1 MQSLEKKRK
10 YEEGQ
15 DLQNLYQ
22 SLFQENSLPTPSI
35 LQTTTKK
42 SRTADSTNMIP
53 DSLTTDPNEDSIP
66 SETNI
71 QDACE
76 TFEEVMNSF
85 EKTAQ
90 QSVIP
95 PDPLGLAVSQREN
108 HLIQQQSSFYEFTN
122 LPSPESIQAY
132 DMDFGIAR
140 KDLEKDRKRF
150 EWIPEELNYLQHY
163 IESIEK
169 DSDKKNRYSTCL
181 NHLRTEASP
190 DVKKYFH
197 PHHVANSDRLKNGF
211 NVALKKCRVS

>member
-1 MQSLEKKRK
+1 M
-10 YEEGQ
+10 
-15 DLQNLYQ
+15 QNLYQ
-22 SLFQENSLPTPSI
+22 SLFQDNSLPTPSI

-42 SRTADSTNMIP
+42 SRTTDSTNMIP
-53 DSLTTDPNEDSIP
+53 DSLTTDPNEDLIP
-66 SETNI
+66 SDTNI

-95 PDPLGLAVSQREN
+95 PDSNPLGLAVSQTEN
-108 HLIQQQSSFYEFTN
+108 HLIQQQSSLYQFLN
-122 LPSPESIQAY
+122 IPSPESIQAFH

-169 DSDKKNRYSTCL
+169 DSDKKNRYSACL

-211 NVALKKCRVS
+211 NVALKKCHVS

>member
-1 MQSLEKKRK
+1 M
-10 YEEGQ
+10 
-15 DLQNLYQ
+15 QNLYQ
-22 SLFQENSLPTPSI
+22 SLFQDNSLPTPSI

-42 SRTADSTNMIP
+42 SRTTDSTNMIP
-53 DSLTTDPNEDSIP
+53 DSLTTDPNEDLIP
-66 SETNI
+66 SDTNI

-95 PDPLGLAVSQREN
+95 PDSNPLGLAVSQTEN
-108 HLIQQQSSFYEFTN
+108 HLIQQQSSLYQFLN
-122 LPSPESIQAY
+122 IPSPESIQAFH

-169 DSDKKNRYSTCL
+169 DSDKKNRYSACL

-211 NVALKKCRVS
+211 NVALKKF

>member
-22 SLFQENSLPTPSI
+22 SLFQDNSLPTPSI
-35 LQTTTKK
+35 LQTT
-42 SRTADSTNMIP
+42 RTNSTIMIP

-66 SETNI
+66 LDTNI
-71 QDACE
+71 QD
-76 TFEEVMNSF
+76 F
-85 EKTAQ
+85 EKAQ

-95 PDPLGLAVSQREN
+95 PDSNPLGLAVSQSEN
-108 HLIQQQSSFYEFTN
+108 PLTQQSSFYEFSN
-122 LPSPESIQAY
+122 LPSSEIIRAFN

-169 DSDKKNRYSTCL
+169 EVDKKNRYSACL
-181 NHLRTEASP
+181 NHLRSEASP
-190 DVKKYFH
+190 DIKKYFH

-211 NVALKKCRVS
+211 KSIK